1 MRLRVVFLSL
11 PLALALPM
19 SGLCANLDQTQ
30 ASQPKN
36 ATTPV
41 SMSSADQ
48 RVMQHSGPEWAAIAP
63 HLPDPKT
70 ASAEKLKIAGDI
82 LAARRFPQDALEY
95 YGYAL
100 ARGGDPSELENQMGV
115 VLLKLGQNKLACEAF
130 LRSVR
135 AQKRNDH
142 AWNNLGVTEYQNKNY
157 YKAIS
162 DYSRAE
168 HIDRESAV
176 YRSNLALAY
185 FSLDDMDDARTQFAA
200 AMRLDP
206 AFMSPDDGYGASVH
220 LLSGSNYGGI
230 CFQLA
235 RLYASQDQLPEMRL
249 WLAKASGAGFNVKA
263 GMQSDAVLSPYMK
276 DPEIKQ
282 ILLDEDAMR
291 KTKMTSAKV
300 PPPLGGTN

>member
-1 MRLRVVFLSL
+1 MRLRVVFLAL
-11 PLALALPM
+11 PLALALPL

-36 ATTPV
+36 ATPPV
-41 SMSSADQ
+41 SMSSADE
-48 RVMQHSGPEWAAIAP
+48 RAMQHSGPEWAAIAP

-70 ASAEKLKIAGDI
+70 ASVEKLKMAGDI
-82 LAARRFPQDALEY
+82 LAARRYPEDALDY

-115 VLLKLGQNKLACEAF
+115 VWLKLGQNRQARTAF
-130 LRSVR
+130 LRAVH

-157 YKAIS
+157 SKAIS

-185 FSLDDMDDARTQFAA
+185 FSLSDMEDARTQFAA

-206 AFMSPDDGYGASVH
+206 NFMNPDDGYGASVH
-220 LLSGSNYGGI
+220 LLSGNNYGGI

-235 RLYASQDQLPEMRL
+235 RLYASQNQLPEMRL
-249 WLAKASGAGFNVKA
+249 WLTKASEAGFNVKT
-263 GMQSDAVLSPYMK
+263 GMQTDAVLSPYMK

-282 ILLDEDAMR
+282 ILLNEDAMR

-300 PPPLGGTN
+300 PPLGGATN

>member
-115 VLLKLGQNKLACEAF
+115 VLLKLGQNKLAREAF

-185 FSLDDMDDARTQFAA
+185 FSIMDMENAQKQFGAA
-200 AMRLDP
+200 LRLDP
-206 AFMSPDDGYGASVH
+206 NIMDSSNGFGATVH
-220 LLSGSNYGGI
+220 ILSGNNYGGI

-235 RLYASQDQLPEMRL
+235 RLYARQHQLPEMRV
-249 WLAKASGAGFNVKA
+249 WLAKASDAGFDIKA
-263 GMQSDAVLSPYMK
+263 GMMADADLNPYLK
-276 DPEIKQ
+276 DPEVKQ
-282 ILLDEDAMR
+282 MLLDADALR
-291 KTKMTSAKV
+291 KTKVTTAKV
-300 PPPLGGTN
+300 PPLGGITN